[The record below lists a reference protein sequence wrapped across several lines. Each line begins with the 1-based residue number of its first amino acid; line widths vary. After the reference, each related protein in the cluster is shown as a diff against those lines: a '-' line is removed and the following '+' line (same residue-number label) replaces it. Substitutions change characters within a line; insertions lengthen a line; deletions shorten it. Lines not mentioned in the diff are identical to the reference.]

1 MDAGEGRTRKISLAL
16 ADTTARAQVPAR
28 DEEAGDPQMPALL
41 LLRLPRAALARRDA
55 IVRLADSPLERSL
68 FAFKCDELA
77 FARALLER
85 HPNWWLYRTN
95 QRAFAGDFVAV
106 DVSPPR
112 REGRRVLALEL
123 KRGQRVRGIRLA
135 NAKGVVRELA
145 DEGVVVADASVDSL
159 VGDARAVLD
168 AIATPR
174 RRTRTIRASG
184 P

>member
-1 MDAGEGRTRKISLAL
+1 M
-16 ADTTARAQVPAR
+16 PAR
-28 DEEAGDPQMPALL
+28 FPL
-41 LLRLPRAALARRDA
+41 LLRLPRASVARRDA
-55 IVRLADSPLERSL
+55 ITRLAENEIERSL

-85 HPNWWLYRTN
+85 RPNYWLYRTS

-123 KRGQRVRGIRLA
+123 KRGQRVRAITLA
-135 NAKGVVRELA
+135 NAEAVVRALAERGVV
-145 DEGVVVADASVDSL
+145 GADAEVHSL
-159 VGDARAVLD
+159 VGDARAILE
-168 AIATPR
+168 AITPR
-174 RRTRTIRASG
+174 RRRRWLRASG